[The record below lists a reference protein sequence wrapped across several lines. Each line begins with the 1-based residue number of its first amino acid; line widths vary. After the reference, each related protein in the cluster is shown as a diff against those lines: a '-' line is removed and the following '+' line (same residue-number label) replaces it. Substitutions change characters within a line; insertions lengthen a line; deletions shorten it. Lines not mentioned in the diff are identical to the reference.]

1 MLLLHTTNIFELPIK
16 EPVLIF
22 TILVLSFFVVPLLF
36 KRIKLPDII
45 GLILAVLPANGF
57 NILERGEAIN
67 LFGTVGIIY
76 ILFMAGLEI
85 DLKDFKRKP
94 S

>member
-16 EPVLIF
+16 EPVLFF

-45 GLILAVLPANGF
+45 GLILAGVMLGPNGF
-57 NILERGEAIN
+57 YILGRGEAIN
-67 LFGTVGIIY
+67 LFGTVGIID
-76 ILFMAGLEI
+76 ILFTAGLE
-85 DLKDFKRKP
+85 KE
-94 S
+94 